1 MLPIDRLLPLSHPKS
16 PYSSISEEYGLL
28 VLAVIKLISLL
39 VPYCFT
45 RGDRYNIC
53 SNFMIQKLAVLATLL
68 FILIIPILQPVT
80 INILNVEIDPM

>member
-1 MLPIDRLLPLSHPKS
+1 MLPIDRLLALPHSKS
-16 PYSSISEEYGLL
+16 PYSSISKEYGLL

-45 RGDRYNIC
+45 RVDRYNIC
-53 SNFMIQKLAVLATLL
+53 SDFIIQKLAILATLL